1 MSLDKTPLY
10 YTFGNHMHWVDMQWL
25 WGYHVMPGS
34 TFDML
39 RFGEAAGAKGNV
51 NFDGVGYEKLAAEAP
66 EALEA
71 LRDAVREG
79 RIEPVG
85 GSYAQP
91 YGLFHG
97 GESNIRH
104 RVYGARAVRR
114 LLGVWPKT
122 FWEEEFDFFPQL
134 PQMLRGSGFEYA
146 SLYFQWTWHTPEVP
160 RETVPVVWWEGQDGS
175 RLLTAT
181 RNALNLHQW
190 PEDMQILFDQLAAGE
205 QPVTRLGDVPPLI
218 LQWVELMPSPD
229 WMCRSEVLLPKL
241 TELLADNRF
250 EIKPC
255 TLGEYL
261 RLASSAPDIPVRR
274 YCLDDVWH
282 GMSQGKNGDYMRQES
297 QRLEAELLA
306 AESLATVLSV
316 FGRPYPRWDVY
327 PVWELEEAWR
337 HLLIAQHHDND
348 ECESLCGHVAVAGH
362 EYARRLAP
370 TEYLL
375 AHLAERTGLRMSNL
389 AVNPLGWPVPDPE
402 TGEPIPPMGYAPT
415 PSPLRWIRDGEV
427 LTEPSLHH
435 TLGDWT
441 VNIDQTGGSVSFTH
455 PTMPDGCFRTT
466 PCISLQTDGR
476 RVVFD
481 RIDQVLVHDEYL
493 SINFKA
499 DVESANV
506 GLMIEADRLGAL
518 KMSVS
523 VDSLEFQEEGAYAH
537 RTDWDPDPGMN
548 AGVKIEFEPF
558 AEDISLIVDSP
569 YAVHEVHPNGSGL
582 KKYPKGDWMTSE
594 QWFETVE
601 NPFHSTSFVDL
612 ACADGSGLMIVHE
625 ASQQW
630 FRTPAGV
637 ANLLTMRDPWDNGL
651 YRPRLHKGFWLA
663 PHGSWSNRDRW
674 RTARTLLNP
683 PLQREDAAWSRSA
696 LVPEVD
702 MPVSFGGL
710 ELVADHSLVTAFY
723 RESEDAGK
731 HVEGYAGEGMGYP
744 TIVRIVEF
752 NGVGETVIL
761 KLPREVAAA
770 YKTNLLGGDRQ
781 PLATSPTEPP
791 SYSPEGW
798 SWTAIEVSLRPYE
811 IATLYVDLVQARK
824 QTRDLDAKREVW
836 ATVHRVE

>member
-1 MSLDKTPLY
+1 MSREKTPLY

-39 RFGEAAGAKGNV
+39 HFAEVAGAKGNV

-66 EALEA
+66 EALDA
-71 LRDAVREG
+71 LRQAVREG

-85 GSYAQP
+85 CSYAQP

-134 PQMLRGSGFEYA
+134 PQMLRGCGFEYA

-160 RETVPVVWWEGQDGS
+160 RETVPAVWWEGQDGS

-205 QPVTRLGDVPPLI
+205 QPVKPLGDVPPLI

-241 TELLADNRF
+241 TELLSDVRF

-261 RLASSAPDIPVRR
+261 RLASSVPDIPVRR
-274 YCLDDVWH
+274 YSLDDVWH
-282 GMSQGKNGDYMRQES
+282 GMSLGKNGDHMRKES
-297 QRLEAELLA
+297 RRLESELLA
-306 AESLATVLSV
+306 SESLATVLGL

-348 ECESLCGHVAVAGH
+348 ECEALCGHVAVAGH
-362 EYARRLAP
+362 AYAEKLSP
-370 TEYLL
+370 MNYML
-375 AHLAERTGLRMSNL
+375 AHLAERTGVRERAL
-389 AVNPLGWPVPDPE
+389 AVNGLGWTVQVPMADD
-402 TGEPIPPMGYAPT
+402 PIPPMGYAPT
-415 PSPLRWIRDGEV
+415 TAPFMWGRNGEV
-427 LTEPSLHH
+427 FDEPLLRHR
-435 TLGDWT
+435 LGGWI
-441 VNIDQTGGSVSFTH
+441 VIVDQQQGLVSFEH
-455 PTMPDGCFRTT
+455 PNFPAGCFRTT
-466 PCISLQTDGR
+466 P
-476 RVVFD
+476 RVSFLRNGERVTCD
-481 RIDQVLVHDEYL
+481 RIDQVLHHEQYL
-493 SINFKA
+493 SINFA
-499 DVESANV
+499 SSSDVPWV
-506 GLMIEADRLGAL
+506 CFTVDCDQFGVL
-518 KMSVS
+518 KLDVS
-523 VDSLEFQEEGAYAH
+523 VRWLEFQEEGWYRYQADAQ
-537 RTDWDPDPGMN
+537 PDPGMG
-548 AGVKIEFEPF
+548 AGVHVEFEPVVDDF
-558 AEDISLIVDSP
+558 RLITDSP
-569 YAVHEVHPNGSGL
+569 YAVHGVHPKGEWP
-582 KKYPKGDWMTSE
+582 KKYPEGDWMTSP
-594 QWFETVE
+594 QWFESIE
-601 NPFHSTSFVDL
+601 KPFHSTSLVDL
-612 ACADGSGLMIVHE
+612 INEGGSGLMIVHE
-625 ASQQW
+625 SGQW
-630 FRTPAGV
+630 FRTHKGL
-637 ANLLTMRDPWDNGL
+637 ANLLTMRDPWDNGQF
-651 YRPRLHKGFWLA
+651 RPDVSKSFWLV
-663 PHGSWSNRDRW
+663 PHGPWTNRDRW
-674 RTARTLLNP
+674 QAAQTLLNP
-683 PLQREDAAWSRSA
+683 PIQREPSGLVRAA
-696 LVPEVD
+696 LKPEVD
-702 MPVSFGGL
+702 MPKSFGGL
-710 ELVADHSLVTAFY
+710 ELLADHSLVTAFY

-731 HVEGYAGEGMGYP
+731 HVEDYAGKGMGYP

-752 NGVGETVIL
+752 NGVGETAIL
-761 KLPREVAAA
+761 KLPGEVAAV
-770 YKTNLLGGDRQ
+770 YKTNLLGGEPQ
-781 PLATSPTEPP
+781 ALATSPTEPP

-798 SWTAIEVSLRPYE
+798 SWTAIEVPLRPYE